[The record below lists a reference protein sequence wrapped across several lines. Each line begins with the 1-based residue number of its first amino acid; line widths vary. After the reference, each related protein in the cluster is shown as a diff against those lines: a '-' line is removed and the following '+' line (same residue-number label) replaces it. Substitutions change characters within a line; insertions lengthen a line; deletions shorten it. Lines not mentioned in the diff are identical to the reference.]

1 MGHLLNI
8 DSNWTK
14 KMLKKGMRNLN
25 KGYILP
31 HSLIVFKFKQF
42 LFARIKYYCTACS
55 KVKMNWDN
63 VTKDYCSS
71 RFLYR
76 AWILDVMLIALV
88 SNVTQLV
95 WLSNFAQCWLPC
107 ARQNPIARIPWAPI
121 FLSCLV
127 SEIQLFVYIF
137 GRNSKWPPEV
147 RKGSLVKFFEVS
159 YYQNFF

>member
-1 MGHLLNI
+1 MRGERMGHLLNI

-14 KMLKKGMRNLN
+14 KMLKKGMYSGNLN

-42 LFARIKYYCTACS
+42 LFARSKYYCTACP

-95 WLSNFAQCWLPC
+95 HNELKSNKKSILKKLMKISKKYVFAIESTILL
-107 ARQNPIARIPWAPI
+107 NYN
-121 FLSCLV
+121 V
-127 SEIQLFVYIF
+127 
-137 GRNSKWPPEV
+137 N
-147 RKGSLVKFFEVS
+147 
-159 YYQNFF
+159 

>member
-42 LFARIKYYCTACS
+42 LFARSKYYCTACP

-107 ARQNPIARIPWAPI
+107 ARLNPIARIPWAPSTAQI
-121 FLSCLV
+121 LKVTLIEWLLKLTV
-127 SEIQLFVYIF
+127 L
-137 GRNSKWPPEV
+137 WW
-147 RKGSLVKFFEVS
+147 L
-159 YYQNFF
+159 

>member
-14 KMLKKGMRNLN
+14 KMLKKGMYSGNLN

-42 LFARIKYYCTACS
+42 LFARSKYYCTACP

-95 WLSNFAQCWLPC
+95 HNELKSNKKSILKKLMKISKKYVFAIESTILL
-107 ARQNPIARIPWAPI
+107 NYN
-121 FLSCLV
+121 V
-127 SEIQLFVYIF
+127 
-137 GRNSKWPPEV
+137 N
-147 RKGSLVKFFEVS
+147 
-159 YYQNFF
+159 